1 MLKYLPLLLHRKHL
15 FCPREGSRTE
25 EPWIKGSVGKRKHSL
40 SGFAVGTWRQCE
52 GAGDN
57 GKHDKSRESGTGS
70 TVLGHATSPLI
81 QPEKK
86 PCRAEEEAGRC
97 LIPSR
102 TSGQWKTERTKGMDS
117 RKQAKST
124 MKIAKCL

>member
-1 MLKYLPLLLHRKHL
+1 MLRNLPLLLHRKHL

-25 EPWIKGSVGKRKHSL
+25 GPQIKGSVGKRKRRL

-57 GKHDKSRESGTGS
+57 GKRDESRERGTCS

-97 LIPSR
+97 LTPSR
-102 TSGQWKTERTKGMDS
+102 TSSQWKTEGT